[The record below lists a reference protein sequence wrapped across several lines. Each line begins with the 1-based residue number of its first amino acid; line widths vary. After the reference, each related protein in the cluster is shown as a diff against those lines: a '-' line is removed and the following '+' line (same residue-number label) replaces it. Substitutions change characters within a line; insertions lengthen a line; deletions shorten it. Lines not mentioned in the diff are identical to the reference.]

1 MRALKALCIVAVA
14 LIVMIVGAL
23 LYVDNHTPI
32 ILRLL
37 GAQSPPL
44 PVFLW
49 LYAAFVIGTV
59 TGFALCLFGFVRGKL
74 ELRRVQRAL
83 RDQERELNH
92 LRDSSAPT
100 NVSGTHDAA
109 SANSGV

>member
-1 MRALKALCIVAVA
+1 MRALKALSIVAAA
-14 LIVMIVGAL
+14 LIVMVVGAL

-32 ILRLL
+32 TLRLL
-37 GAQSPPL
+37 GTQSLPL

-59 TGFALCLFGFVRGKL
+59 TGFALCFFGFVRGKL
-74 ELRRVQRAL
+74 ELRRLQRAL

-92 LRDSSAPT
+92 LRDSSAPSNAPQT
-100 NVSGTHDAA
+100 
-109 SANSGV
+109 